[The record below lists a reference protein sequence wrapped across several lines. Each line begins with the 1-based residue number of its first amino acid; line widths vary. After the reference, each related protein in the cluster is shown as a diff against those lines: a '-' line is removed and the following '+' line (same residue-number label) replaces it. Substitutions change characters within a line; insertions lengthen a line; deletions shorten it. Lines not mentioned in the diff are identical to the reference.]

1 MRHLMK
7 KLVSRYKLLN
17 YREKFFPFIFV
28 LFLSLFWISGCFKQS
43 RSLFQ
48 DWKFTNA
55 KIKNHRFWIRNKSII
70 ETNLEKV
77 LNVMDPQKTLSGAN
91 FAGEIEDIIRG
102 YGLSYSMSSPRTRNS
117 DIFNIHTLQLHC
129 ENAKLADL
137 VKLEEAIYQKKP
149 YLSLE
154 KVKLHGNLF
163 NPELLEVDFSLCSL
177 QLKDILNGK

>member
-1 MRHLMK
+1 MK
-7 KLVSRYKLLN
+7 QLIEKIVCRYKLLN
-17 YREKFFPFIFV
+17 YREKFFPFLFV
-28 LFLSLFWISGCFKQS
+28 LFLSLLWVSSCFKQT

-48 DWKFTNA
+48 DWKFNNA
-55 KIKNHRFWIRNKSII
+55 KIKNHRFWIRNKSIV
-70 ETNLEKV
+70 EANLEKV
-77 LNVMDPQKTLSGAN
+77 LNVMDPQKTLSGAT
-91 FAGEIEDIIRG
+91 FAGEVEDIIRG
-102 YGLSYSMSSPRTRNS
+102 YGLNYSMSSPRTRNS
-117 DIFNIHTLQLHC
+117 DIFDIHTLQLHC

-137 VKLEEAIYQKKP
+137 IKLEEAIYQKKP

>member
-1 MRHLMK
+1 MK
-7 KLVSRYKLLN
+7 CLIEKLVARYKLLN
-17 YREKFFPFIFV
+17 YREKFFPFVFV

-43 RSLFQ
+43 RNLFH
-48 DWKFTNA
+48 DWKFTSA
-55 KIKNHRFWIRNKSII
+55 KIKNYRFWIKNKVII
-70 ETNLEKV
+70 GTNLEKV
-77 LNVMDPQKTLSGAN
+77 LKVMDPQKTLSGAN
-91 FAGEIEDIIRG
+91 FAGEVEGIIRG
-102 YGLSYSMSSPRTRNS
+102 YDLNYSMSSPRTRNS

-137 VKLEEAIYQKKP
+137 IKLEEAIYQRKP

-154 KVKLHGNLF
+154 KIKLHGSLF

>member
-1 MRHLMK
+1 MK
-7 KLVSRYKLLN
+7 NLIRKVVCRYKLLN
-17 YREKFFPFIFV
+17 YREKFFPFVFV
-28 LFLSLFWISGCFKQS
+28 LFLSLIWISSCFNQT
-43 RSLFQ
+43 RSLFN

-55 KIKNHRFWIRNKSII
+55 KIKNFRFWIKNKPIV
-70 ETNLEKV
+70 EANLEKV
-77 LNVMDPQKTLSGAN
+77 LNVMNPQKTLSGAT
-91 FAGEIEDIIRG
+91 FAGEVESVIRG
-102 YGLSYSMSSPRTRNS
+102 YGLNYSMSSPRTRSS
-117 DIFNIHTLQLHC
+117 DIFDIHTLQLHC

-137 VKLEEAIYQKKP
+137 IKLEEAIYQKKP

>member
-1 MRHLMK
+1 MK
-7 KLVSRYKLLN
+7 HFIEKIVSRYKLLN
-17 YREKFFPFIFV
+17 YREKVFPFIFV
-28 LFLSLFWISGCFKQS
+28 LFLSLIWLSGCLKQT
-43 RSLFQ
+43 RNLFQ
-48 DWKFTNA
+48 DWKFTSA

-70 ETNLEKV
+70 EANLEKV
-77 LNVMDPQKTLSGAN
+77 LNVMDPQKTLSGAT
-91 FAGEIEDIIRG
+91 FAGEVENIIRG

-117 DIFNIHTLQLHC
+117 DIFDIHTLQLHC
-129 ENAKLADL
+129 ENAKLVDL
-137 VKLEEAIYQKKP
+137 IKLEEAVYQKKP